1 MLFSSVSAHSTRR
14 QKETVPER
22 RVRDETTSVETTEDL
37 VETTGDL
44 VGAIEDLEDS
54 SEGVMEV
61 VILDKEEEVVV
72 VVVAAIKNGL
82 SELMHTVKK
91 CMLYVFP
98 RCLFAPKK

>member
-1 MLFSSVSAHSTRR
+1 MVVEGIEEVP
-14 QKETVPER
+14 KEAT
-22 RVRDETTSVETTEDL
+22 ETILVETTEDP

-61 VILDKEEEVVV
+61 VILDKEEEEGE
-72 VVVAAIKNGL
+72 VVAIKTGL
-82 SELMHTVKK
+82 CQPMHTVEN

>member
-1 MLFSSVSAHSTRR
+1 MVEVGEVIEEVP
-14 QKETVPER
+14 KEAT
-22 RVRDETTSVETTEDL
+22 ETTSVETTEDL